1 MNKYVFKILNYL
13 LEKYERSVLS
23 KQGSNLNLQIKV
35 KITKLFSKY
44 NDSDYYVQRLLI
56 DEACYYLND
65 LQLII
70 ISVDDG
76 ISEISLSLIDKHIK
90 KAYQLVN
97 RIYLPDYRQETI
109 SFLKSICFSK
119 DWLNVFR
126 NEMINK
132 LENYQSIN
140 KYLSIDNNQEI
151 RDIS

>member
-65 LQLII
+65 LHLII

-76 ISEISLSLIDKHIK
+76 ISEISLSF
-90 KAYQLVN
+90 N
-97 RIYLPDYRQETI
+97 
-109 SFLKSICFSK
+109 
-119 DWLNVFR
+119 
-126 NEMINK
+126 
-132 LENYQSIN
+132 
-140 KYLSIDNNQEI
+140 
-151 RDIS
+151 